1 MILEPPVVNTLPAK
15 FVLTL
20 YLSSIYGLSID
31 HLLTY
36 LPVIYLSSLTSELFK
51 IQSLDTDD
59 SHPGYADGLC
69 ILSCSLVSLSSVR
82 VFT

>member
-51 IQSLDTDD
+51 S
-59 SHPGYADGLC
+59 
-69 ILSCSLVSLSSVR
+69 
-82 VFT
+82 